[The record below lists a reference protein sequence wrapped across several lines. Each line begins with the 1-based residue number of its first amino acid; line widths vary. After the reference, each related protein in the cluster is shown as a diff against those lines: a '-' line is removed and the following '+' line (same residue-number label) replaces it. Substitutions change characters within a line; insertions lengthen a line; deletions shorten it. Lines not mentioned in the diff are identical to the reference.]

1 MSTRPLPDYWTTRLQ
16 DYKTTGLHDYATA
29 RLLDHATM
37 KHSIWQDGIKIGLI
51 GGGIGVLLSLIGMVE
66 AFSQRHII
74 SNVISM
80 GHTLLLVIALLV
92 GYMAAKRAS
101 QTQPL
106 RVLANGLISGLMVGG
121 SLALLVMVG
130 NLVRLRAI
138 FINASPVLYKLLTF
152 DYGIGSGIFLL
163 LCAGAFS
170 GLLSGLFYL
179 SPALARRVLLTS
191 LSSVVMAGVLQ
202 DLLRPTFA
210 LWGPLAI
217 INEWLFAANG
227 LTIEGAVSLFILMAL
242 IIYFWAKR
250 GSAVKA
256 GFRGLPPTKQRALRI
271 TGLLLLIIVLLI
283 LPQVLGLFLSE
294 VLTIVG
300 LYVLLGLG
308 LNIVVGYAGLLDLGY
323 VAFFAIGAY
332 TIALLTS
339 PELGFFGLS
348 FWSAL
353 PFAIIVGVI
362 FGVLLG
368 IPVLKM
374 RGDYL
379 AIATLGFG
387 EIIRILVLS
396 DFLRPW
402 LGGAQGVGKIPKA
415 AIGSMEFAG
424 PQQIYYLILAG
435 CFLVGFISWRL
446 RDSRLGRAWMAV
458 REDEDVAQAMGINL
472 VAAKLLA
479 FATGAAFSALSG
491 AIFASKLGSVYPHS
505 FNVMISINILCLII
519 VGGMGSIPGVLVGAI
534 ALVGLPELLREFA
547 DYRLLVYGA
556 ALVAMMLFRP
566 AGLWPEAVHRRELQ
580 EEESVGTETE
590 SLLGPEPGKQEGV

>member
-1 MSTRPLPDYWTTRLQ
+1 MERNIKKDYWILPQ
-16 DYKTTGLHDYATA
+16 GV
-29 RLLDHATM
+29 
-37 KHSIWQDGIKIGLI
+37 KIGLI
-51 GGGIGVLLSLIGMVE
+51 GGVVGVLLALIGMVE

-74 SNVISM
+74 SNVVSM
-80 GHTLLLVIALLV
+80 GHTLLLMVALFI
-92 GYMAAKRAS
+92 GYLAAKRS
-101 QTQPL
+101 GRNQLPW
-106 RVLANGLISGLMVGG
+106 VLVNGFISGLILGG
-121 SLALLVMVG
+121 SLALLVIVG

-152 DYGIGSGIFLL
+152 DYGVEMGSILL
-163 LCAGAFS
+163 LGAGAL
-170 GLLSGLFYL
+170 GGVLAGLFYF
-179 SPALARRVLLTS
+179 SPVLARRVLLTS
-191 LSSVVMAGVLQ
+191 LGSVVMAGVLQ

-227 LTIEGAVSLFILMAL
+227 LTLHGAGSLFVL
-242 IIYFWAKR
+242 ISGATYFWAKR
-250 GSAVKA
+250 GSAVQA
-256 GFRGLPPTKQRALRI
+256 GFRRLPPAKQRALRI
-271 TGLLLLIIVLLI
+271 TGFLLLISLLLT
-283 LPQVLGLFLSE
+283 LPQILGLFLSE

-332 TIALLTS
+332 TMALLTS
-339 PELGFFGLS
+339 PELAFFGMS
-348 FWSAL
+348 FWTAL
-353 PFAIIVGVI
+353 PFAIILGI
-362 FGVLLG
+362 ISGVLLG

-415 AIGSMEFAG
+415 FIGSMELAT

-435 CFLVGFISWRL
+435 CLLVGFISWRL

-472 VAAKLLA
+472 VATKLLA

-519 VGGMGSIPGVLVGAI
+519 VGGMGSIPGVIVGAI

-547 DYRLLVYGA
+547 EYRLLVYGA
-556 ALVAMMLFRP
+556 ALVAMMLLRP
-566 AGLWPEAVHRRELQ
+566 EGLWPEAVHRRELH
-580 EEESVGTETE
+580 EGESVEKE
-590 SLLGPEPGKQEGV
+590 MKSLSGPEPSR